1 MRPTGARGRMFTF
14 MEVDGLSNG
23 FLSIARECLEDA
35 RNLDASSPQFQPLD
49 GTTDEN
55 PLRLETTGKY
65 ILTAHALEL
74 GLKAFLAKRG
84 FSEKQLANNYRHNLD
99 RLYSE
104 AVEHGLSLSSIPE
117 VKHTIA
123 WINEYHDN
131 GAVLRYS
138 AKTKT
143 LPACNTL
150 FPIIDAILAA
160 ASAPIEN

>member
-1 MRPTGARGRMFTF
+1 MRPTGARGRTFTF
-14 MEVDGLSNG
+14 MEVDALSNG

-35 RNLDASSPQFQPLD
+35 RKLDACSPQFQPLG

-84 FSEKQLANNYRHNLD
+84 FSEKQLANDYRHNLD

-104 AVEHGLSLSSIPE
+104 AVEHGLSSIRE
-117 VKHTIA
+117 DKHTIA

-138 AKTKT
+138 ATTKT